1 MVYQLSTMKPIHLEE
16 IKAVNLVPGFDAK
29 LIHSDS
35 MTWSFVHSK
44 AGHTLPAHQHVH
56 EQVTHI
62 VSGNF
67 ELTVNGTPYLL
78 AAGSVFI
85 IPSNAIHSGTSI
97 TDCNIIDVFNP
108 VRADYVKLSA
118 E

>member
-1 MVYQLSTMKPIHLEE
+1 MKPIILSE
-16 IKAVNLVPGFDAK
+16 IKPVTLCAGFDSK
-29 LIHSDS
+29 LIHSNS

-62 VSGNF
+62 VSGDF

-108 VRADYVKLSA
+108 VREDYAKLSA
-118 E
+118 Q